1 MARVLLAILLFA
13 CAPATALAQTNNP
26 PDVPVIVAQG
36 EAVLK
41 RMPDRA
47 FLGIG
52 TEVRDGKAANARRKS
67 AEGMTEIRA
76 AIVAVGVPESAI
88 RTSGYSLQPE
98 LEYSGGYSGGRPSV
112 RNYVVRN
119 QIEVRLDD
127 LDKLADVIDAANL
140 PKNIAVTI
148 GSPRYELKDREAAEI
163 EALRL
168 AVQSAMARARAL
180 ATGAGQTLGPVQR
193 IQQGSVGL
201 ITPPPPYRATMGIAG
216 IARGGG
222 GAADATPAP
231 APVIPETPITPG
243 DLEIRASVT
252 VTVAINK

>member
-1 MARVLLAILLFA
+1 MARVPLAILLFA
-13 CAPATALAQTNNP
+13 YAPATALAQTNNP
-26 PDVPVIVAQG
+26 PDLPVIVVQG

-47 FLGIG
+47 FLAIA

-98 LEYSGGYSGGRPSV
+98 LEYSGGRPSV

-216 IARGGG
+216 VARGGG
-222 GAADATPAP
+222 GAADAAP
-231 APVIPETPITPG
+231 AAAPAIPETPITPG
-243 DLEIRASVT
+243 DLEIRAT
-252 VTVAINK
+252 VSLTVAINK